1 MSTYFTFLCGEG
13 LESVHLSVHSMNMM
27 FHRSQYS
34 SGHPLRALFP
44 ASCGRSEA
52 RTLGDK
58 WGWNLQNAFS
68 ALQALKPDLDPSE
81 LDRSFVA
88 YVGAECAS
96 IDLVPS
102 VGEKDELTVLAM
114 EITIPFLQID
124 SSLYGFHKA
133 TSGSGL
139 VVT

>member
-1 MSTYFTFLCGEG
+1 
-13 LESVHLSVHSMNMM
+13 MNVM
-27 FHRSQYS
+27 FNRSQS
-34 SGHPLRALFP
+34 SSSHPLRALFS
-44 ASCGRSEA
+44 ASCATPEA
-52 RTLGDK
+52 RALGDK
-58 WGWNLQNAFS
+58 WGWNRKNAFT
-68 ALQALKPDLDPSE
+68 ALQALEPDLDPSE

-88 YVGAECAS
+88 YLGSECAS

-102 VGEKDELTVLAM
+102 VSEKDELTVLAM